1 MTSDDPSYKFKSRA
15 FDERKADSERIL
27 KKYPNRVPIILSR
40 RSRTEVLV
48 DKYKY
53 LSPGDVTVM
62 SLLYH
67 IRKNIKLRPEQAIYL
82 MINEEMCNTTLT
94 MDAIYETKKDADGF
108 LYITYSNENTFG
120 SN

>member
-1 MTSDDPSYKFKSRA
+1 MTSDDPSNRFKNRS
-15 FDERKADSERIL
+15 FDERKVEADHIR
-27 KKYPNRVPIILSR
+27 KKYPDRIPIILTR
-40 RSRTEVLV
+40 HSRTDMLV

-53 LSPGDVTVM
+53 LSPGDTTVL

-82 MINEEMCNTTLT
+82 LINEEMCNTTLT
-94 MDAIYETKKDADGF
+94 MDAIYETKKDLDGF

>member
-1 MTSDDPSYKFKSRA
+1 MTSNDMSNQFKNRL
-15 FDERKADSERIL
+15 FEERKEEADRIR
-27 KKYPNRVPIILSR
+27 KKYPDRIPIILSR
-40 RSRTEVLV
+40 HSHTDMLV

-53 LSPGDVTVM
+53 LSPCDSTVL

-82 MINEEMCNTTLT
+82 LINEEMCNATLT

>member
-1 MTSDDPSYKFKSRA
+1 MTSDDPSYKFKNRL
-15 FDERKADSERIL
+15 FDERKSESDRIR
-27 KKYPNRVPIILSR
+27 KKYPDRVPIILLR
-40 RSRTEVLV
+40 RSRTEALV

-82 MINEEMCNTTLT
+82 MINEEMCNTTIT

>member
-1 MTSDDPSYKFKSRA
+1 MTSSDPSYLFKNRS
-15 FDERKADSERIL
+15 FDERKADSDRIR
-27 KKYPNRVPIILSR
+27 KKYPDRVPIILSR
-40 RSRTEVLV
+40 YSRTDVLV

-53 LSPGDVTVM
+53 LSPCDVTVM

-67 IRKNIKLRPEQAIYL
+67 IRKSIKLRPEQAIYL

-94 MDAIYETKKDADGF
+94 MDSIYETKKDKDGF